1 MKALFAV
8 NLIEANLN
16 HYDGKSNTWKDANLN
31 EILAKI
37 EAGDNERPA
46 TFGQRMYRVAFL
58 KGEFWKT
65 ARTLIHWDVVDAR
78 NCEAHNGT
86 NVDHWMGDKFDELV
100 ETLERTAKVKTG
112 KNFESLEELVNLDR
126 TLYRRLLHETNIPLP
141 NSTLGQNVIF
151 WARQKTFGKSTLNWM
166 WKLNN
171 IRNKHIHTGR
181 KITKADRAFL
191 DTVPARIEK
200 LMNGILKNS

>member
-1 MKALFAV
+1 MKALYAV

-16 HYDGKSNTWKDANLN
+16 HCDGKSNAWTDANLN
-31 EILAKI
+31 EILANI
-37 EAGDNERPA
+37 EAGDAERPA
-46 TFGQRMYRVAFL
+46 TFGQRMHRVACMT
-58 KGEFWKT
+58 GDFWET
-65 ARTLIHWDVVDAR
+65 AWTLIHWGVVDAR
-78 NCEAHNGT
+78 NCEAHKGS
-86 NVDHWMGDKFDELV
+86 NVDHQMGDKFDELV
-100 ETLERTAKVKTG
+100 ATLERTAKVKTG

-151 WARQKTFGKSTLNWM
+151 WAQQGTFTKSALNWM

-181 KITKADRAFL
+181 ALTKADREFL
-191 DTVPARIEK
+191 ATVPARIDSLLNK
-200 LMNGILKNS
+200 LTA

>member
-1 MKALFAV
+1 MKALYAV

-16 HYDGKSNTWKDANLN
+16 HYDGKSNAWKDANLN

-46 TFGQRMYRVAFL
+46 TFGQRMYRVAFMS
-58 KGEFWKT
+58 GDFWET
-65 ARTLIHWDVVDAR
+65 AWTLIHWDVVDAR
-78 NCEAHNGT
+78 NHEAHKGV
-86 NVDHWMGDKFDELV
+86 NVDHWMGEKFDGLV
-100 ETLERTAKVKTG
+100 EKLEEHAKVKTG
-112 KNFESLEELVNLDR
+112 KNFESLEELVELDR

-151 WARQKTFGKSTLNWM
+151 WARQGTFKKSTLNWM

-181 KITKADRAFL
+181 ALTKADREFL
-191 DTVPARIEK
+191 ATVPERIDALLNKLAAR
-200 LMNGILKNS
+200 

>member
-1 MKALFAV
+1 MKALYAV

-16 HYDGKSNTWKDANLN
+16 HYDGKSNAWEDANLD

-37 EAGDNERPA
+37 EAGDSERPA
-46 TFGQRMYRVAFL
+46 TFGQRMQRVAFMS
-58 KGEFWKT
+58 GDFWKT
-65 ARTLIHWDVVDAR
+65 AWTLIHWDVVDAR
-78 NCEAHNGT
+78 NCEAHNGI
-86 NVDHWMGDKFDELV
+86 NVDSKMGDKFDGLV

-112 KNFESLEELVNLDR
+112 KNFEYLEELVNLDR
-126 TLYRRLLHETNIPLP
+126 TLYRRLLNETNIPLP

-151 WARQKTFGKSTLNWM
+151 WARQKTFAKSTLNWM

-181 KITKADRAFL
+181 ALTKADREFL
-191 DTVPARIEK
+191 ATVPARIDSLLNK
-200 LMNGILKNS
+200 LTA